1 MKLICIA
8 SYLSIVGILAVAYMT
23 CCTGCGYMPQ
33 ILSDVEHVVDD
44 TAITVK
50 CSQEALSKNSDLKI
64 NVELNNS
71 KP

>member
-1 MKLICIA
+1 MKHVSALLIF
-8 SYLSIVGILAVAYMT
+8 ILCSCNML
-23 CCTGCGYMPQ
+23 PQ
-33 ILSDVEHVVDD
+33 LVQEAEHVIDD

>member
-1 MKLICIA
+1 MKYLIFLPMSLLC
-8 SYLSIVGILAVAYMT
+8 
-23 CCTGCGYMPQ
+23 GCGLMPQ
-33 ILSDVEHVVDD
+33 AMNELEHVVDD

-64 NVELNNS
+64 SVELNNS